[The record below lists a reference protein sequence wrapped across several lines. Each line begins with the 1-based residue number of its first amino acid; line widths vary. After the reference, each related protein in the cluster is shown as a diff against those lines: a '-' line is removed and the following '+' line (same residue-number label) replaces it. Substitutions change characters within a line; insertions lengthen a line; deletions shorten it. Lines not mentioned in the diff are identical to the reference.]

1 MIKTTSGILL
11 FLFQLSIANASLI
24 TFEPPPCLGCPS
36 QVSSYAEGGILFTG
50 NFGHHNTALPG
61 SAGNGSAGSARL
73 PFMGRMTIQQS
84 DGGPFSLHVVEL
96 GEYSTSF
103 AGVPKRITFTGTRAD
118 ATVVQQIF
126 TIDGIIGNG
135 TNDFESFAFSGFRD
149 LLRVDVSGEMIA
161 MDNLSINAVPVPP
174 AAWLFLSGLLGLVA
188 ATRRSA

>member
-11 FLFQLSIANASLI
+11 FLFQLTVANASLI

-36 QVSSYAEGGILFTG
+36 QVSSYEEGGILFTG
-50 NFGHHNTALPG
+50 NFGHHNMAL
-61 SAGNGSAGSARL
+61 AGSADNGSTGSARF
-73 PFMGRMTIQQS
+73 PFMGRMSIQQS
-84 DGGPFSLHVVEL
+84 DGGLFSLHNVEL

-126 TIDGIIGNG
+126 TIDGIMGNG
-135 TNDFESFAFSGFRD
+135 VNDFELFRFSGFRD

-174 AAWLFLSGLLGLVA
+174 SVWLFLSGLLGMIA
-188 ATRRSA
+188 ATRRKA